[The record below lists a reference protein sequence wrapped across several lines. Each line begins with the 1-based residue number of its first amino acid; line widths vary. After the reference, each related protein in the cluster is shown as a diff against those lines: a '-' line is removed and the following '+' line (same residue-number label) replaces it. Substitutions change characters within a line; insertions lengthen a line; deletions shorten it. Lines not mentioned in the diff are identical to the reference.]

1 MAEMATHSSI
11 NNKHLKKTDTKKVAV
26 VIREKL

>member
-1 MAEMATHSSI
+1 MAEMATHSAI
-11 NNKHLKKTDTKKVAV
+11 NNKHLKNDTKKVAV